1 MGYYVSMAQK
11 SETKKTYILLV
22 TNPKPF
28 ESFLSIETFRV
39 YVSMLQ
45 FGMVNSL
52 ALNFSVYW
60 ALVSWV
66 KLWDIWMVIVHDLRC
81 TSQGRRQQILLAWP
95 LDYFSSNWNRQMLQ
109 KASTTLANLGKSKG
123 LPVFPISET
132 LRPVGKTRGWVV
144 VDVEGS

>member
-11 SETKKTYILLV
+11 SETKKNYILLV

-52 ALNFSVYW
+52 ALNFSVY
-60 ALVSWV
+60 
-66 KLWDIWMVIVHDLRC
+66 
-81 TSQGRRQQILLAWP
+81 
-95 LDYFSSNWNRQMLQ
+95 
-109 KASTTLANLGKSKG
+109 
-123 LPVFPISET
+123 
-132 LRPVGKTRGWVV
+132 
-144 VDVEGS
+144 